1 MQSLT
6 LNLWENLHYAV
17 LNPYHIE
24 FCGNDL
30 QNTVLKRLSIEF
42 CW

>member
-1 MQSLT
+1 MQSST
-6 LNLWENLHYAV
+6 LNLLEGTNAV

>member
-1 MQSLT
+1 MQPST
-6 LNLWENLHYAV
+6 LNLLEGTAV

-30 QNTVLKRLSIEF
+30 QNTVLKPLSIELF
-42 CW
+42 